1 MKRSELKEM
10 IMPIV
15 KECVQ
20 ETLLREGL
28 LSNIVSEVA
37 QGMGN
42 QFIVENK
49 ETVIP
54 QSSNE
59 NSVQMDLLT
68 QRKREQLRA
77 HKQQLLD
84 QIGNEAY
91 NGIDLFE
98 GTKPA
103 APEMSTTQQAGP
115 LANKDPS
122 DSGVDISGIVALGGK
137 NWKAFM
143 S

>member
-103 APEMSTTQQAGP
+103 APEMSATQQAGP

-137 NWKAFM
+137 NWKALM
-143 S
+143 G

>member
-1 MKRSELKEM
+1 
-10 IMPIV
+10 MPFV
-15 KECVQ
+15 KECVH

-49 ETVIP
+49 ETIVA

-59 NSVQMDLLT
+59 NSVQMDLLAE
-68 QRKREQLRA
+68 RKKEQLLA

-84 QIGNEAY
+84 QFGNEAY

-98 GTKPA
+98 GTRPA
-103 APEMSTTQQAGP
+103 AAEMSVTQQAGP
-115 LANKDPS
+115 LANIDPS
-122 DSGVDISGIVALGGK
+122 DSGVDFSGIVALGGK

-143 S
+143 G

>member
-1 MKRSELKEM
+1 MKRSELKKL
-10 IMPIV
+10 IKPIV

-20 ETLLREGL
+20 ETILNDGL

-49 ETVIP
+49 ETIAP
-54 QSSNE
+54 QLSNE
-59 NSVQMDLLT
+59 NSVQMDLVT
-68 QRKREQLRA
+68 ERKKDQLQA
-77 HKQQLLD
+77 YKQQLLD

-98 GTKPA
+98 GTAPA
-103 APEMSTTQQAGP
+103 APEMSAAAQASP
-115 LANKDPS
+115 LAGKDPS

-137 NWKAFM
+137 NWKALM
-143 S
+143 G

>member
-98 GTKPA
+98 GTTPA
-103 APEMSTTQQAGP
+103 AAEMSATQQAGP

-137 NWKAFM
+137 NWKALM
-143 S
+143 G